1 MAVEPN
7 WLASFLHVRKRIQI
21 FPKHF
26 DFMNAS
32 ISYNSEMSSFQNSK
46 GEIFAFSNQYISI
59 ILVSLYKSFCV
70 LRLRE
75 PPLRGKLQPPIRI
88 QFQISI
94 FIFHG
99 GSRAIAVS
107 NVLGSS
113 IASFRGGKN
122 QLRVRSHHQMLCLH
136 EVQQKWCN
144 L

>member
-75 PPLRGKLQPPIRI
+75 PPLRQAPIRI

-99 GSRAIAVS
+99 GSRTIAVS
-107 NVLGSS
+107 NVLVGY
-113 IASFRGGKN
+113 IASFRGGKK

-136 EVQQKWCN
+136 HEVRQKWCN